1 MLHEDLKVK
10 CSFRI
15 KQYFFLKAAKN
26 FQNAIRL
33 EISFLQ
39 RKNETCV
46 LTKHLMLILVLFGY
60 RQEDIFC
67 LCL

>member
-15 KQYFFLKAAKN
+15 KQYFLRTAKN

-39 RKNETCV
+39 RN
-46 LTKHLMLILVLFGY
+46 KHLM
-60 RQEDIFC
+60 
-67 LCL
+67 